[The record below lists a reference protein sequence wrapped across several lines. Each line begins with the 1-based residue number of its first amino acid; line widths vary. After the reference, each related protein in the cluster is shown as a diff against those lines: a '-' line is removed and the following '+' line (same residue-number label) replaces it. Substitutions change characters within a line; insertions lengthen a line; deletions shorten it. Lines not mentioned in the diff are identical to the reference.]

1 MDNAQNEQANVQND
15 HSSELEQLREGESE
29 QMQIR
34 REKLQKIYDL
44 GVTPFGQKFDWTHHN
59 QQIIDEF
66 AELEEQE
73 VAIAGRIMAIRDHGK
88 TAFLNL
94 RDFTGDIQVY
104 LRQDEVSELECQL
117 FQLLDIGDIV
127 GINGKVFKT
136 HKGEITVRVEKLTL
150 LSKGLRPLPNKWQ
163 GLKDPEIRYRQRYVD
178 LIMNPQVRDT
188 FKKRSQIINCIREW
202 LTDHGFMEVET
213 PMMQTIYGG
222 AAARPFI
229 THHNAHNMD
238 VYMRIS
244 PELYLKRLVVGG
256 FERVFEINRNFRN
269 EGIDNRHN
277 PEFTMLET
285 YQAYGNFEDAIYQTE
300 QIVSYCAQKVLGT
313 MKINYQGT
321 EIDLTPPWNRMTM
334 PEAVKKFSGEDFDQV
349 ETIEEARAIADRLGA
364 EYTEHDGIGKILN
377 ACFEEVA
384 EEKLIQPTFIFGHP
398 LEISPLAKQNKENP
412 SITDRF
418 EAFIFGRELANGYSE
433 LNDPID
439 QRGRFEQ
446 QMREFELGDDEAHQM
461 DEDFVAALEYGL
473 PPTGGLGIGIDRM
486 IMFLTDAPSIRDV
499 ILFPLMRPEEG
510 RAGRGDNAEEASEN
524 EEK

>member
-1 MDNAQNEQANVQND
+1 
-15 HSSELEQLREGESE
+15 
-29 QMQIR
+29 
-34 REKLQKIYDL
+34 
-44 GVTPFGQKFDWTHHN
+44 
-59 QQIIDEF
+59 
-66 AELEEQE
+66 
-73 VAIAGRIMAIRDHGK
+73 
-88 TAFLNL
+88 
-94 RDFTGDIQVY
+94 
-104 LRQDEVSELECQL
+104 
-117 FQLLDIGDIV
+117 
-127 GINGKVFKT
+127 
-136 HKGEITVRVEKLTL
+136 
-150 LSKGLRPLPNKWQ
+150 
-163 GLKDPEIRYRQRYVD
+163 
-178 LIMNPQVRDT
+178 
-188 FKKRSQIINCIREW
+188 
-202 LTDHGFMEVET
+202 MEVET

-486 IMFLTDAPSIRDV
+486 IMFLTDAASIRDV
-499 ILFPLMRPEEG
+499 ILFPLMRPAEG
-510 RAGRGDNAEEASEN
+510 RAGRGDNAEETSDN
-524 EEK
+524 EEKSKA

>member
-1 MDNAQNEQANVQND
+1 
-15 HSSELEQLREGESE
+15 
-29 QMQIR
+29 
-34 REKLQKIYDL
+34 
-44 GVTPFGQKFDWTHHN
+44 
-59 QQIIDEF
+59 
-66 AELEEQE
+66 
-73 VAIAGRIMAIRDHGK
+73 
-88 TAFLNL
+88 
-94 RDFTGDIQVY
+94 
-104 LRQDEVSELECQL
+104 
-117 FQLLDIGDIV
+117 
-127 GINGKVFKT
+127 
-136 HKGEITVRVEKLTL
+136 
-150 LSKGLRPLPNKWQ
+150 
-163 GLKDPEIRYRQRYVD
+163 
-178 LIMNPQVRDT
+178 
-188 FKKRSQIINCIREW
+188 
-202 LTDHGFMEVET
+202 
-213 PMMQTIYGG
+213 
-222 AAARPFI
+222 
-229 THHNAHNMD
+229 
-238 VYMRIS
+238 
-244 PELYLKRLVVGG
+244 
-256 FERVFEINRNFRN
+256 
-269 EGIDNRHN
+269 
-277 PEFTMLET
+277 MLET

-446 QMREFELGDDEAHQM
+446 QMREFEMGDDEAHQM
-461 DEDFVAALEYGL
+461 DEDFVTALEYGL

-486 IMFLTDAPSIRDV
+486 IMFLTDAASIRDV

-510 RAGRGDNAEEASEN
+510 RAGHGDKADEAAEN